1 MPNPKITG
9 PSCHRA
15 AVISHC
21 LWLLLVAGLL
31 VDMSMEKNIPLEL
44 LVIWGTVALIA
55 IPVAVYGKIETIRD
69 LLLIDSFLALTLLS
83 FSYFNVTS
91 SETLVCYD
99 LATSDRNPE
108 FFVLGKALYM
118 SIMSDV
124 QNWFSARDLYNASS
138 TVCSVRTLSAVDF
151 GQDRSHVFEIGI
163 LVGQAIYAFW
173 LASTT
178 NRQILERQRLEIL
191 K

>member
-9 PSCHRA
+9 ASCHRA
-15 AVISHC
+15 AVIGHC

-31 VDMSMEKNIPLEL
+31 VDMSMEKNIPLAL
-44 LVIWGTVALIA
+44 LVVWGTVAIIT
-55 IPVAVYGKIETIRD
+55 IPVSVYGKIETIRN

-83 FSYFNVTS
+83 FSYFNGTS
-91 SETLVCYD
+91 AETLVCYD
-99 LATSDRNPE
+99 LSTFDRNPE
-108 FFVLGKALYM
+108 SFVLGKALYM

-124 QNWFSARDLYNASS
+124 QNWFSARDLANASGIF
-138 TVCSVRTLSAVDF
+138 CSLQIPSAVDF
-151 GQDRSHVFEIGI
+151 GQYRSHVFEIGI
-163 LVGQAIYAFW
+163 LAGQATYAFW